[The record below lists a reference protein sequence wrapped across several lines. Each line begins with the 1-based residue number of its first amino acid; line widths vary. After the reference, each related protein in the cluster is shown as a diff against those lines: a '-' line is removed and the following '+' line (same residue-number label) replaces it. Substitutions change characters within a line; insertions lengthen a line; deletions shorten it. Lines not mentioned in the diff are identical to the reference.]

1 MKIFTN
7 KKFKEHEDKYKKL
20 IIKKNKEIDK
30 LERQLDLVSDQ
41 YLKLREDLYQ
51 MEKAYT
57 TLKEEVWN
65 RKYEG

>member
-30 LERQLDLVSDQ
+30 LEKQLDLVSDQ
-41 YLKLREDLYQ
+41 YLRLREDLHQ
-51 MEKAYT
+51 MEKAYNN
-57 TLKEEVWN
+57 LKEELWSK
-65 RKYEG
+65 KYE

>member
-30 LERQLDLVSDQ
+30 LEKQLDIVSHQ
-41 YLKLREDLYQ
+41 YLKLRENLHQ

-57 TLKEEVWN
+57 TLKEEVWSK
-65 RKYEG
+65 KYEG